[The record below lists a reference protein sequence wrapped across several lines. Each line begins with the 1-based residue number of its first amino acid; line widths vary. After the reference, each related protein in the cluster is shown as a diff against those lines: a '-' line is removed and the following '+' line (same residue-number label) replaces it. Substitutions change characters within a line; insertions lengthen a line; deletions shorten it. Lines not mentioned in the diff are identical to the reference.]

1 MTAQVR
7 YRTQHGGVHN
17 ALIWSQEKETEVQMM
32 PFQAPLK
39 KIRQAAMFITS
50 GILLSGCVGL
60 PAADGTEAIII
71 EKASVMPAL
80 TPVKGAKIDAVAR
93 NGLLINP
100 SVREAASVISAS
112 ADQVRV
118 QRAALFPGLSVAAG
132 AGVGSGSTGKPGVD
146 LTGSQ
151 LLFDGGNSKR
161 AVKLADFDLQI
172 NYIAF
177 QKTVDDSLLEIL
189 KIYADVQMK
198 SELLDVYKSQLKA
211 LTELDKLVAERAT
224 NGAVSSSDHL
234 ETRKRVQSAA
244 FLAND
249 TQLELGE
256 ARDRLTLLTGTPQG
270 GRVVI
275 STQSCKGRGETDDM
289 RMIRLS
295 QARAQVALEKA
306 EKEVT
311 PRIALQPVVGG
322 ELGVNKLPLG
332 LNVDVRSDF
341 LQGGALTARA
351 NVARNNLAGTEAK
364 LAFVQLQDNLKETAL
379 ARSLAAGEMK
389 STMLKKQIELLKK
402 TRVLYREQY
411 FDMGTRQLSDLLDN
425 EEEYYGRQAELAK
438 LRTEMSLTQVQCAIR
453 NRSLR
458 EELKINGNS
467 IHGYPLSS
475 ELI

>member
-1 MTAQVR
+1 M
-7 YRTQHGGVHN
+7 
-17 ALIWSQEKETEVQMM
+17 I
-32 PFQAPLK
+32 PLRAHLR
-39 KIRQAAMFITS
+39 ICRQAALFITG

-60 PAADGTEAIII
+60 PAADGTEAAII
-71 EKASVMPAL
+71 EKASVMPTL
-80 TPVKGAKIDAVAR
+80 TPVKGAQIGAVAR

-177 QKTVDDSLLEIL
+177 QKTVDDTLLEIL
-189 KIYADVQMK
+189 KTYADVQMK
-198 SELLDVYKSQLKA
+198 SELLDVYKNQLKA

-256 ARDRLTLLTGTPQG
+256 ARDRLTLLTGQPQG
-270 GRVVI
+270 GRVSL
-275 STQSCKGRGETDDM
+275 STKSCKAQGETDDL
-289 RMIRLS
+289 RMNRLS

-364 LAFVQLQDNLKETAL
+364 LASVQLQDSLTETAL
-379 ARSLAAGEMK
+379 VRSLAAGDIK

-425 EEEYYGRQAELAK
+425 EEEYYSRQAELAK
-438 LRTEMSLTQVQCAIR
+438 LRTEMSITRVQCAIR
-453 NRSLR
+453 SRGLR
-458 EELKINGNS
+458 EELKVNGNS
-467 IHGYPLSS
+467 IYGYPLSAD
-475 ELI
+475 LL